1 METSPAN
8 TLSFNLK
15 WYQDIRTWD
24 NRPWTL
30 ECGRPVGEIS
40 PPPEP
45 FMSRPTKMKMQRMM
59 TTMPETLVTLKQA
72 NHPPLE

>member
-1 METSPAN
+1 PSWDLLLIYFIK
-8 TLSFNLK
+8 TLCDQIN
-15 WYQDIRTWD
+15 
-24 NRPWTL
+24 
-30 ECGRPVGEIS
+30 GPVGEIS

-59 TTMPETLVTLKQA
+59 TTMPKTLVILKQA